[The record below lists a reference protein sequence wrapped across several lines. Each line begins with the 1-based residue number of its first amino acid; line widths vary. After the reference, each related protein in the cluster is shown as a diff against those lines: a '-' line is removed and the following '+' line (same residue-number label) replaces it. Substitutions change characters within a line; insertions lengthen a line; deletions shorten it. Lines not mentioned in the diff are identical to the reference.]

1 MNNIVA
7 LLRFRLIQS
16 NRLLKDAG
24 YLMVVIVAF
33 LTLSVISQ
41 GFVFILECPP
51 EVYGI
56 AAYVLLILLHNQRK
70 DTVFLESLFQHKY
83 EIILLYCLEYL
94 LVQLPFVILF
104 ISTGSWIKLAVA
116 VLSSGLVSLSAKA
129 STALFSSS
137 NRKSSIRFIP
147 LSVFELKFFL
157 ERNVLLI
164 FILVALLGLTAY
176 HFGFFFVLI
185 LLFSITIMG
194 VFAPVEDRSMVNWS
208 KYFVAN
214 KLLKYTLAVQ
224 VLLLPAFCLALFSRP
239 DLWIWFAWAYGMALL
254 NLWMF
259 ITYKYSR
266 YAPDRVEIGSSNAL
280 VIFVLLNFLPGTF
293 IVSLIYTII
302 NYVKAERNLIA
313 YYART

>member
-24 YLMVVIVAF
+24 YLMVVIVTF

-70 DTVFLESLFQHKY
+70 DFVFLESLFQHKY

-104 ISTGSWIKLAVA
+104 ICTGSWMKLAVA

-164 FILVALLGLTAY
+164 FILVALLGLTAC

-194 VFAPVEDRSMVNWS
+194 VFVPVEDRSMVNWS

-214 KLLKYTLAVQ
+214 KLLKNTLAVQ
-224 VLLLPAFCLALFSRP
+224 VLLLPAFCLALYGRP
-239 DLWIWFAWAYGMALL
+239 DLWMWYAWAYGMALL

-266 YAPDRVEIGSSNAL
+266 YAPGRVEIGSSNAL

-302 NYVKAERNLIA
+302 NYVKAERNLIT

>member
-41 GFVFILECPP
+41 GFVFILECPS

-194 VFAPVEDRSMVNWS
+194 VFVPVEERSMVNWS
-208 KYFVAN
+208 KYFVAK

>member
-1 MNNIVA
+1 MNNILA

-24 YLMVVIVAF
+24 YVMVVMVAF

-104 ISTGSWIKLAVA
+104 ICTSSWMKLAVA

-147 LSVFELKFFL
+147 LSIFELKFFL
-157 ERNVLLI
+157 ERNVILI

-194 VFAPVEDRSMVNWS
+194 VFAPLEDRSMVNWS
-208 KYFVAN
+208 KYFVAY
-214 KLLKYTLAVQ
+214 KLLKYTLAAQ

-239 DLWIWFAWAYGMALL
+239 DLWMWFAWAYGMALL
-254 NLWMF
+254 NMWMF

-302 NYVKAERNLIA
+302 NYVKAERNLIT

>member
-1 MNNIVA
+1 MNNILA

-24 YLMVVIVAF
+24 YFMVVIVAF
-33 LTLSVISQ
+33 LALSVISQ

-51 EVYGI
+51 EVYGA

-70 DTVFLESLFQHKY
+70 DRVFLESLFQHKY
-83 EIILLYCLEYL
+83 EIILLYCLEYFL
-94 LVQLPFVILF
+94 IQFPFIILF
-104 ISTGSWIKLAVA
+104 ICTGSWMKLSVA

-147 LSVFELKFFL
+147 LCVFELKVFL

-194 VFAPVEDRSMVNWS
+194 VFVPVEDRSMVNWS

-239 DLWIWFAWAYGMALL
+239 DLWLWYTWAYGIALL

-266 YAPDRVEIGSSNAL
+266 YAPDRIAISSSNAL
-280 VIFVLLNFLPGTF
+280 AIFVLLNFLPGTF